1 MLGRRTAA
9 QCMTCKTAIDPGM
22 FTCGE
27 EACELAALE
36 GQAMLAPLIIEQE
49 VRIARKIRFLRPL
62 PVPNLE
68 AC

>member
-9 QCMTCKTAIDPGM
+9 QCMVCRTVIEPGR

-36 GQAMLAPLIIEQE
+36 GQAMLAPLIVEQE
-49 VRIARKIRFLRPL
+49 VQIARKIRFTRPL
-62 PVPNLE
+62 PDPNLE
-68 AC
+68 LC